1 MFIEEARLFYENI
14 NLQELVHLQGYFRQ
28 QYFVSEWE
36 DYCKSKR
43 DGTVNKEVTA
53 ISFKIK

>member
-1 MFIEEARLFYENI
+1 MFIEEDQIILRKYQSPRACALT
-14 NLQELVHLQGYFRQ
+14 GYFRQ